1 MPAKLP
7 MIGTEIN
14 ADLLSIE
21 IQDAKVKITGGY
33 MGQSDSG
40 EVQISELIPF
50 IEKLRTGSGMYHLK
64 QTKVRK

>member
-50 IEKLRTGSGMYHLK
+50 IEKLRTGSGNVPFK
-64 QTKVRK
+64 TDKGQK